1 MNLLRIAVTFI
12 GALGIWIGTGYVAT
26 QLFGE
31 GYTMPGHVL
40 RAITTAVLVALLLAL
55 VLRVWP
61 IDIGL
66 RPKPRQ
72 LKLLGIGALSF
83 AVPCAIAGA
92 VIISLALATLEFDS
106 GKLWQFVVV
115 LVLVLLFEAIP
126 EELIFRGV
134 IYSSLRAIA
143 KPWVAII
150 IQALL
155 FCGFGALIGAAL
167 TPDRL
172 LLFFTMSIALGIIR
186 AATGS
191 VYTTIGFH
199 AAFQMLTQAIFNE
212 QWDVATLVDPELWF
226 RDVAFFLAPMV
237 IAPLAIGIGMFFW
250 TRNRVRAAT

>member
-12 GALGIWIGTGYVAT
+12 GAVGIWIGNGYLAT
-26 QLFGE
+26 EFFGE
-31 GYTMPGHVL
+31 GYTMSGHVF
-40 RAITTAVLVALLLAL
+40 RAISTAILFAVLLAI

-66 RPKPRQ
+66 RPKPRR
-72 LKLLGIGALSF
+72 LKLLGIGALSY

-92 VIISLALATLEFDS
+92 IIIALSLATLDVEP
-106 GKLWQFVVV
+106 GRLWQFLVV

-134 IYSSLRAIA
+134 IYASLRTRLKA
-143 KPWVAII
+143 WVAIV

-155 FCGFGALIGAAL
+155 FCAFGALIGAAQ

-172 LLFFTMSIALGIIR
+172 LLFLTMSIALGIIR

-199 AAFQMLTQAIFNE
+199 AAFQVLTQAIFNE

-237 IAPLAIGIGMFFW
+237 IAPLAVGIGTFLW
-250 TRNRVRAAT
+250 TRNRVRAAS